1 MMSDK
6 PQSADSRVQ
15 ASRSVLIDVLTV
27 LAGDMKAITVVGGWV
42 PELVF
47 PGEGHIGSLD
57 VDLALDGR
65 LIKPAAYNTI
75 REKLLKAGYR
85 MKEPGV
91 TNVFVRDVL
100 AGSQTI
106 VVKLDLITGEQE
118 APVTEASHQHIH
130 GMMVSRLRGA
140 DLAFGHHLDVTVQG
154 ELPTGGH
161 NAVTARVPTVAAFIC
176 MKSIT
181 MTERKREKDAYDIY
195 FCLRH
200 YPGGPK
206 ALAIAFTDMRGIP
219 NVEEALT
226 AMRSKFADQNQIG
239 PVWAAQVAE
248 EHGENAELVR
258 RDAFERATVLLNA
271 LGVIASK

>member
-1 MMSDK
+1 MSDK
-6 PQSADSRVQ
+6 PQFEDSRVE

-27 LAGDMKAITVVGGWV
+27 LAGDLKAIAVVGGWV

-65 LIKPAAYNTI
+65 LIKPAAYDTI

-91 TNVFVRDVL
+91 TNVFVRDVP

-140 DLAFGHHLDVTVQG
+140 DLAFGHHLEVTVRG
-154 ELPTGGH
+154 ELPTGGQ
-161 NAVTARVPTVAAFIC
+161 NTVAARVPTVAAFIC

-200 YPGGPK
+200 FPGGPT
-206 ALAIAFTDMRGIP
+206 ALAATFTDLRGIP
-219 NVEEALT
+219 NVEDALT
-226 AMRSKFADQNQIG
+226 AMRSKFADENQIG
-239 PVWAAQVAE
+239 PVWASQVAE
-248 EHGENAELVR
+248 EHGDNAEIVR
-258 RDAFERATVLLNA
+258 RDAFERAAALLDA
-271 LGVIASK
+271 LGIARSR

>member
-6 PQSADSRVQ
+6 PQFEDSRVQ

-27 LAGDMKAITVVGGWV
+27 LAGDLKAIAVVGGWV

-91 TNVFVRDVL
+91 TNVFVRDVP

-118 APVTEASHQHIH
+118 APVTEASHQHI
-130 GMMVSRLRGA
+130 
-140 DLAFGHHLDVTVQG
+140 
-154 ELPTGGH
+154 
-161 NAVTARVPTVAAFIC
+161 TA
-176 MKSIT
+176 
-181 MTERKREKDAYDIY
+181 
-195 FCLRH
+195 
-200 YPGGPK
+200 
-206 ALAIAFTDMRGIP
+206 
-219 NVEEALT
+219 
-226 AMRSKFADQNQIG
+226 
-239 PVWAAQVAE
+239 
-248 EHGENAELVR
+248 
-258 RDAFERATVLLNA
+258 
-271 LGVIASK
+271 

>member
-1 MMSDK
+1 MADR
-6 PQSADSRVQ
+6 PRFEDSRVE
-15 ASRSVLIDVLTV
+15 ASRSVLVDVLTI
-27 LAGDMKAITVVGGWV
+27 LAGDLKAIAVVGGWV

-85 MKEPGV
+85 IKEPGA
-91 TNVFVRDVL
+91 TNVFVREVP
-100 AGSQTI
+100 AGSETI

-118 APVTEASHQHIH
+118 TPVAEGSHQHIH
-130 GMMVSRLRGA
+130 GMMVSKLRGA
-140 DLAFGHHLDVTVQG
+140 DLAFDHHLDVTVQG
-154 ELPTGGH
+154 QLPTGGR
-161 NAVTARVPTVAAFIC
+161 NSLTARVPTVAAFIC

-206 ALAIAFTDMRGIP
+206 ALAATFTDLRGIA
-219 NVEEALT
+219 NVEEALA

-248 EHGENAELVR
+248 EHGENAEFVR
-258 RDAFERATVLLNA
+258 RDAFERAAALLNA
-271 LGVIASK
+271 LGVMPDK